1 MYEGNSE
8 GKMEMSSGIL
18 TGNPIDYMRCLQL
31 DTNRLEEMLAEDEVA
46 W

>member
-1 MYEGNSE
+1 MYEGNPE
-8 GKMEMSSGIL
+8 GKMSESKGIL

-31 DTNRLEEMLAEDEVA
+31 DTSRLEEMFAEDEVA